1 MEKFKDVDKKISK
14 LMENLESIK
23 TISLSSSGD
32 GGGNSAELQK
42 QLLAMQSSESNVRNF
57 SLQSFQDFKSLYY
70 SQTNKMINEIDE
82 KYIKKEFFESNVKTN
97 TQRISR
103 NEKYI
108 KDLKDNHDSKLTEI
122 LTKIDKLFFKDDFY
136 DHER

>member
-42 QLLAMQSSESNVRNF
+42 QLLAMQSSESNVRNV

-122 LTKIDKLFFKDDFY
+122 LT
-136 DHER
+136 

>member
-1 MEKFKDVDKKISK
+1 
-14 LMENLESIK
+14 
-23 TISLSSSGD
+23 
-32 GGGNSAELQK
+32 
-42 QLLAMQSSESNVRNF
+42 
-57 SLQSFQDFKSLYY
+57 
-70 SQTNKMINEIDE
+70 MINEIDE

-97 TQRISR
+97 TLRISR

-122 LTKIDKLFFKDDFY
+122 LTSLDKLFFKDDFY

>member
-1 MEKFKDVDKKISK
+1 MQSLD
-14 LMENLESIK
+14 SIK
-23 TISLSSSGD
+23 SISLSSSSD

-42 QLLAMQSSESNVRNF
+42 QLLAMQSSEQNGRYV

-82 KYIKKEFFESNVKTN
+82 KYIKKEFFESTVTKN
-97 TQRISR
+97 TQRITR

-122 LTKIDKLFFKDDFY
+122 LTSLDKLFFKDDFY

>member
-1 MEKFKDVDKKISK
+1 
-14 LMENLESIK
+14 MENIDSVK

-42 QLLAMQSSESNVRNF
+42 QLLAMQSSEQSGRYV

-70 SQTNKMINEIDE
+70 SQTNKMINDIDE
-82 KYIKKEFFESNVKTN
+82 KQIKKEFFESTVKTN
-97 TQRISR
+97 TQRITR

-122 LTKIDKLFFKDDFY
+122 LT
-136 DHER
+136 

>member
-1 MEKFKDVDKKISK
+1 
-14 LMENLESIK
+14 MENLDSIK
-23 TISLSSSGD
+23 AISLSSSSD

-42 QLLAMQSSESNVRNF
+42 QLLAMQSSESNVRNV

>member
-1 MEKFKDVDKKISK
+1 MQSLD
-14 LMENLESIK
+14 SIK
-23 TISLSSSGD
+23 AISLSSSSD

-42 QLLAMQSSESNVRNF
+42 QLLAMQSSEQNTRYV

-97 TQRISR
+97 TLRISR

-122 LTKIDKLFFKDDFY
+122 LT
-136 DHER
+136 